1 MLTLITLIMI
11 WLVISTIRI
20 KKACKGKDF
29 NPLEGTM
36 IDFTGFI
43 LGTTVTIVVII
54 TICIVFLP

>member
-1 MLTLITLIMI
+1 MI